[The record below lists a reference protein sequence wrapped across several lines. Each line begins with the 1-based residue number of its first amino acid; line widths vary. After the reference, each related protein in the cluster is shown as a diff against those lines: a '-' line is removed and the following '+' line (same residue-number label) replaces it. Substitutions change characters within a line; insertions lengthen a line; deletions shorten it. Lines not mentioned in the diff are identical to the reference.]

1 MTVIIHTPLYHAPT
15 VPSTTRMTSLSVIL
29 LVNVVT
35 HLVCAF
41 PLNKNCKDAMEFIG
55 PHAAK
60 LGR

>member
-1 MTVIIHTPLYHAPT
+1 
-15 VPSTTRMTSLSVIL
+15 MTSLSVIL
-29 LVNVVT
+29 LVNDVT

-41 PLNKNCKDAMEFIG
+41 PLNKNRKDAMEFIG